1 MTPRGR
7 RARAG
12 VRRQAVLKRV
22 RLVEMVER
30 RVLAKGIGG
39 VVGVGVLFLLRWG
52 SDGRHFGWWFA
63 LKWVGGSG
71 QPEVG

>member
-1 MTPRGR
+1 MPRGR

-22 RLVEMVER
+22 RLVERVER

-39 VVGVGVLFLLRWG
+39 GVEVGVLFLLRWG
-52 SDGRHFGWWFA
+52 
-63 LKWVGGSG
+63 K
-71 QPEVG
+71 

>member
-1 MTPRGR
+1 VTNKASGDREGVVTPRGR

-22 RLVEMVER
+22 RLVERVER

-39 VVGVGVLFLLRWG
+39 GVEVGVLFLLRWG
-52 SDGRHFGWWFA
+52 
-63 LKWVGGSG
+63 K
-71 QPEVG
+71 